1 MCFDLQSVWIR
12 LIGLNYR
19 IFGFTIGFLQWGRRR
34 GVKYGIPITYRRSCK
49 NSMCKVLCTVSGVN
63 HYLNSNQRKNLAR
76 TFPPI
81 FYVLENFRRKFAK
94 VVAPPTDRSAK
105 YLVLCKHIWSSN
117 RWQKQRQNRC
127 IIGDAIL
134 PQISKKLTKKCGP
147 EFGSLLWCHLTPHR
161 KTAI

>member
-1 MCFDLQSVWIR
+1 MAGYTQILTNSLLFRYCKTKGLR
-12 LIGLNYR
+12 LSYNCNHSSL
-19 IFGFTIGFLQWGRRR
+19 
-34 GVKYGIPITYRRSCK
+34 ITYQRSRN

-105 YLVLCKHIWSSN
+105 CLVLCKHIWSSN
-117 RWQKQRQNRC
+117 RRWKQRQNRS
-127 IIGDAIL
+127 IIGDT
-134 PQISKKLTKKCGP
+134 ISFLKLVNIDQKLR
-147 EFGSLLWCHLTPHR
+147 FGIWRFVVAPSDAAEKNCNIGAQL
-161 KTAI
+161 